1 MHVQVPLLVPIRC
14 SIIYLLILGLVSK
27 NKNILLHHRVIT
39 SFADGMSA
47 KEVTTRL
54 SVTANRVFLCTAHK
68 GHKTTFEEEQTMNNK
83 FLVKT
88 LVKCFGETKTINM
101 LNQLQKTTVKRKAR
115 KYKSQLK
122 LA

>member
-1 MHVQVPLLVPIRC
+1 MYVQVPLRVQVTC
-14 SIIYLLILGLVSK
+14 SIIYLLVLGLVS
-27 NKNILLHHRVIT
+27 NNRNILLHHRVIT
-39 SFADGMSA
+39 SCADGVSA
-47 KEVTTRL
+47 KKVTTRL

-68 GHKTTFEEEQTMNNK
+68 GHKIIFEERQTMNNK

-101 LNQLQKTTVKRKAR
+101 LNQLQKTTVKKKAK
-115 KYKSQLK
+115 KYKAQLK

>member
-1 MHVQVPLLVPIRC
+1 M
-14 SIIYLLILGLVSK
+14 IYLPVLGFISK
-27 NKNILLHHRVIT
+27 NKKILLHHRVIT
-39 SFADGMSA
+39 SFADGVSA

-54 SVTANRVFLCTAHK
+54 GVTTNRVFLCTAHTWVK
-68 GHKTTFEEEQTMNNK
+68 KFRGGKAMNNN

-101 LNQLQKTTVKRKAR
+101 LNQLQKHTVKRKAK

-122 LA
+122 VA

>member
-1 MHVQVPLLVPIRC
+1 
-14 SIIYLLILGLVSK
+14 
-27 NKNILLHHRVIT
+27 
-39 SFADGMSA
+39 MSA

-54 SVTANRVFLCTAHK
+54 SVTANRVFLCTTLRVIK
-68 GHKTTFEEEQTMNNK
+68 KLEEEQVMNNK

-101 LNQLQKTTVKRKAR
+101 LNQLQKTTVNKKAR

-122 LA
+122 KA

>member
-1 MHVQVPLLVPIRC
+1 V
-14 SIIYLLILGLVSK
+14 
-27 NKNILLHHRVIT
+27 
-39 SFADGMSA
+39 SA

-54 SVTANRVFLCTAHK
+54 SVTANRVFLCTAQN
-68 GHKTTFEEEQTMNNK
+68 GHKTIFEEEQAMNNK